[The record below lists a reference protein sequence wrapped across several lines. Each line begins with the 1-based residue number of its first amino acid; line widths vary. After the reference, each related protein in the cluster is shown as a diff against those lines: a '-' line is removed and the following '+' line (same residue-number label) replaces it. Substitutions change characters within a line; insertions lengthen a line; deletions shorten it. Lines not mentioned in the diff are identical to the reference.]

1 MDKTIY
7 EIANDYIDKNVE
19 LKLKIIDLQS
29 EIKELK
35 RIINLM
41 KFHNSCALNIGATT
55 NIVEEAEVK
64 NNG

>member
-7 EIANDYIDKNVE
+7 EIANDYIDKNTE
-19 LKLKIIDLQS
+19 LKLKIIDLES

-41 KFHNSCALNIGATT
+41 KYYNSCALDIG
-55 NIVEEAEVK
+55 EK
-64 NNG
+64 DNG